1 MKFFALPFI
10 SPDTDLG
17 AMFGG
22 ERPQRYYTRRD
33 MEQYGDGA
41 YGLYQR
47 GRIDRDLA
55 ARITAAGITGSE
67 FRDQGSLYDR
77 YSGAG
82 YESGYGDLVRGY
94 GRGGFDPHVMRQRE
108 AQYMLAN
115 HLEHPGSEGFGGL
128 YDRYWQPELARGGLS
143 SLTSGINFGRGGHE
157 QGALSFLSAMA
168 GMGAPS
174 FGRGSSILTQ
184 DCGFGGGRD
193 GGHGLRGFSGIADL
207 PGGGRGFF

>member
-1 MKFFALPFI
+1 MKIFALPFA
-10 SPDTDLG
+10 SPDIDIG

-22 ERPQRYYTRRD
+22 DRPREYYARRD
-33 MEQYGDGA
+33 LERYGDEA

-55 ARITAAGITGSE
+55 ARITAAGITGAE
-67 FRDQGSLYDR
+67 FRDQEGLYSR

-82 YESGYGDLVRGY
+82 YDAGYGDLVRGY
-94 GRGGFDPHVMRQRE
+94 GRGGFDPYVMRQRE

-128 YDRYWQPELARGGLS
+128 YDRYWQPQLARGGLG
-143 SLTSGINFGRGGHE
+143 SLTSGIHFGRSDHE
-157 QGALSFLSAMA
+157 QGVLGFLSSMV
-168 GMGAPS
+168 GMGSPS

-184 DCGFGGGRD
+184 DCGFGGCD
-193 GGHGLRGFSGIADL
+193 SGHGLGSIANL
-207 PGGGRGFF
+207 ISGGGRGFF